1 MNIYSTMYHPKK
13 PEGIENRKAYIVG
26 GGLAGLAAAAFL
38 VDDAGMPG
46 KNVTILEKRS
56 DVGGSMDGMR
66 GEFGYLCRG
75 EREME
80 PYMECLWYLFS
91 KVPSLENEG
100 RTVLDD
106 IVDFN
111 RDEPIHSEC
120 RVLVNRGERYSKT
133 HDYRFSPKD
142 MAAMQRFLSLPE
154 SALEDKTIS
163 DFFDESFFQSSC
175 WINFHSCLAFKT
187 YHSALECQRY
197 FQRFALEVRHE
208 YLEGIIHTKYGEYDA
223 MIHPLMKWLSDKG
236 VKTAYGCWVYDI
248 DMDATCNTAKA
259 LKLRQNGEDS
269 IIELDA
275 KDIVL
280 VTNGSMTTNS
290 AFGDNKTVAST
301 NRDTSDMGAFT
312 LWQNLAMKNAKFGH
326 PEKFIGQIDKTKW
339 VSFMPT
345 IKGYPELVSRIEKL
359 TGSKAGTG
367 GAITILDSNW
377 DMSFELHHNPFFL
390 DQKDDE
396 QVMWG
401 YGCWGEKVGNYI
413 KKPMCECTGDEIM
426 TELLYHLNM
435 LDIKDEVLSHSYI
448 STCMMPYITSQFM
461 PRKNSDRPKNVPD
474 GCTNIGFLGQYV
486 EIPEDVVFTVEMSV
500 RTGMEAVYKLTGL
513 EKDVLEVYPS
523 KYDVRYTV
531 ERMKKFAGKTPAEK
545 LTLEDVP
552 ALQMQDIHQLKQ
564 MAVAL
569 LNSYPQYYKMYLGR
583 DKSVSDKESVLHPEA
598 PLSKWHY

>member
-1 MNIYSTMYHPKK
+1 MNIYSTMYHPHK
-13 PEGIENRKAYIVG
+13 PEGMASRNAYIVG

-46 KNVTILEKRS
+46 ENITILEKHN

-66 GEFGYLCRG
+66 NEFGYLCRG

-80 PYMECLWYLFS
+80 PYMECLWYLYS
-91 KVPSLENEG
+91 KIPSLENEG

-111 RDEPIHSEC
+111 REEPIHSEY
-120 RVLVNRGERYSKT
+120 RVIVNQGEIYNRV

-142 MAAMQRFLSLPE
+142 MADMQRFLSLPE

-163 DFFDESFFQSSC
+163 DFFDESFFMSSC

-208 YLEGIIHTKYGEYDA
+208 YLEGIIHTKYCEYDS
-223 MIHPLMKWLSDKG
+223 MIHPLMKWLTDKG
-236 VKTAYGCWVYDI
+236 VKTSYGCWVHDLE
-248 DMDATCNTAKA
+248 MDDACNTAKSIH
-259 LKLRQNGEDS
+259 LKQGGKDS
-269 IIELDA
+269 VISMDQ
-275 KDIVL
+275 KDLIL

-290 AFGDNKTVAST
+290 AFGDNKTVAPL
-301 NRDTSDMGAFT
+301 NRDTKDLGAFT
-312 LWQNLAMKNAKFGH
+312 LWQNLAKKHEKFGH
-326 PEKFIGQIDKTKW
+326 PEKFIGHIDKTKW

-345 IKGYPELVSRIEKL
+345 IKGYPELVSRIEKMS
-359 TGSKAGTG
+359 GSKAGTG
-367 GAITILDSNW
+367 GAVTILDSNW

-390 DQKDDE
+390 DQKEDE

-401 YGCWGEKVGNYI
+401 YGCYGENIGNYI
-413 KKPMCECTGDEIM
+413 KKPMHECTGDEIM

-435 LDIKDEVLSHSYI
+435 LDIKDEVLAHSYI

-461 PRKNSDRPKNVPD
+461 PRKETDRPKNVPD

-500 RTGMEAVYKLTGL
+500 RTALEAIYKLTGI
-513 EKDVLEVYPS
+513 EKDILEVYPS
-523 KYDVRYTV
+523 KYDIRYTV
-531 ERMKKFAGKTPAEK
+531 ERLKKFAGKTTEEELTEDDIPAIKSLNE
-545 LTLEDVP
+545 
-552 ALQMQDIHQLKQ
+552 KQ
-564 MAVAL
+564 MKHMAVSM
-569 LNSYPQYYKMYLGR
+569 LNSYPPYYKMYLGR
-583 DKSVSDKESVLHPEA
+583 DKTVALKKSVLHPEA
-598 PLSKWHY
+598 KTSK

>member
-1 MNIYSTMYHPKK
+1 MNIYSTMYRPRK
-13 PEGIENRKAYIVG
+13 PEGIEERKAYIVG

-46 KNVTILEKRS
+46 ENITILEKRN

-66 GEFGYLCRG
+66 NEFGYLCRG

-91 KVPSLENEG
+91 KVPSLESKG
-100 RTVLDD
+100 RSVLDD
-106 IVDFN
+106 IVEFN
-111 RDEPIHSEC
+111 REEPIHSEC
-120 RVLVNRGERYSKT
+120 RVLVNRGERYSKV
-133 HDYRFSPKD
+133 HDYRLSQKD
-142 MAAMQRFLSLPE
+142 MADMQHFLSLPE
-154 SALEDKTIS
+154 SALEDKKVS
-163 DFFDESFFQSSC
+163 DIFDESFFKSSC

-208 YLEGIIHTKYGEYDA
+208 YLEGIIHTKYCEYDA
-223 MIHPLMKWLSDKG
+223 MIKPLMTWLCSKG
-236 VKTAYGCWVYDI
+236 VKTAYNCWAYDI
-248 DMDATCNTAKA
+248 EMDAACNTAKA
-259 LKLRQNGEDS
+259 LLVRQGEKESTISMD
-269 IIELDA
+269 E

-290 AFGDNKTVAST
+290 AFGDNQTVAPT
-301 NRDTSDMGAFT
+301 NRSTDDLGAFT
-312 LWQNLAMKNAKFGH
+312 LWQNLARKNEKFGH
-326 PEKFIGQIDKTKW
+326 PEKFVGQIDKTKW

-345 IKGYPELVSRIEKL
+345 IKGYPELVRRIEEM

-390 DQKDDE
+390 NQKDDE

-401 YGCWGEKVGNYI
+401 YGCYGEKEGNYV
-413 KKPMCECTGDEIM
+413 KKPMCECTGNEIM

-435 LDIKDEVLSHSYI
+435 LDIKDEVLQHSYI
-448 STCMMPYITSQFM
+448 STCMMPYVTSQFM
-461 PRKNSDRPKNVPD
+461 PRKITDRPKNVPD

-486 EIPEDVVFTVEMSV
+486 EVPEDVVFTVEMSV
-500 RTGMEAVYKLTGL
+500 RTGLMAVYQLTGL

-523 KYDVRYTV
+523 KYDVRYIV
-531 ERMKKFAGKTPAEK
+531 ERLKKFAGKTAADH
-545 LTLEDVP
+545 LTVDDVP
-552 ALQMQDIHQLKQ
+552 AIQNLNEDQMKH
-564 MAVAL
+564 MAIAM
-569 LNSYPQYYKMYLGR
+569 LNSYPPYYHMYLGR
-583 DKSVSDKESVLHPEA
+583 DQTVPLKESVLHPKA
-598 PLSKWHY
+598 PLSK

>member
-13 PEGIENRKAYIVG
+13 PEGIEKRKAYIVG
-26 GGLAGLAAAAFL
+26 GGLAGLATAAFL

-46 KNVTILEKRS
+46 ENVTILEKFS
-56 DVGGSMDGMR
+56 DVGGSMDGR
-66 GEFGYLCRG
+66 RSEFGYLCRG

-91 KVPSLENEG
+91 KIPSLENVG

-120 RVLVNRGERYSKT
+120 RVLVNRGERYSKV

-142 MAAMQRFLSLPE
+142 MADMQRFLSLPE
-154 SALEDKTIS
+154 AALEDKKVS
-163 DFFDESFFQSSC
+163 DFFGESFFKSSC
-175 WINFHSCLAFKT
+175 WINFHSCLSFKT

-223 MIHPLMKWLSDKG
+223 MIRPLLKWLGEKG
-236 VKTAYGCWVYDI
+236 VKTEYGCYVYDI
-248 DMDATCNTAKA
+248 EMDNACKTATSI
-259 LKLRQNGEDS
+259 LLRKNGEETVIKMDN
-269 IIELDA
+269 
-275 KDIVL
+275 KDLIF

-290 AFGDNKTVAST
+290 AFGDNRTVAPT
-301 NRDTSDMGAFT
+301 NRDTADLGAFT
-312 LWQNLAMKNAKFGH
+312 LWQNLAKKNEKFGH

-345 IKGYPELVSRIEKL
+345 IKGFPELVSRIEKM

-390 DQKDDE
+390 DQKEDE

-401 YGCWGEKVGNYI
+401 YGCYGENIGNYI
-413 KKPMCECTGDEIM
+413 QKPMCACTGEEIL

-435 LDIKDEVLSHSYI
+435 LDIKDEVLAHSYI
-448 STCMMPYITSQFM
+448 STCMMPYVTSQFM
-461 PRKNSDRPKNVPD
+461 PRKRTDRPKNVPD

-500 RTGMEAVYKLTGL
+500 RTGLEAVYKLTGL
-513 EKDVLEVYPS
+513 EKAVLEVYPS
-523 KYDVRYTV
+523 RYDIRYTV
-531 ERMKKFAGKTPAEK
+531 ERLKKFAGKTASEK
-545 LTLEDVP
+545 LTEEDIP
-552 ALQMQDIHQLKQ
+552 AFNTQDAAQLRQ
-564 MAVAL
+564 LAVTL
-569 LNSYPQYYKMYLGR
+569 LNSFPSYYHMYLGR
-583 DKSVSDKESVLHPEA
+583 DQSVPLKESVLHPEA
-598 PLSKWHY
+598 ALSKQA